1 MLRVVKV
8 GGRVVESPEARE
20 ALARRLE
27 ALDGPW
33 ILVHGGGSE
42 ISRWQD
48 RLGLPVVVRDGLR
61 VTTEE
66 GIRVASMVLSGWVNK
81 RLVAALLDRGV
92 PAVGLSGEDGGL
104 LRAELR
110 DGGRLGAVGRVV
122 SVDPAPL
129 RALLGAGL
137 VPVVSPLARGP
148 GGAPLNV
155 NADEAAAALAVAVG
169 ASELDLVSDVPG
181 VLRGGEPVERLEAGE
196 AAALRE
202 SGAVTGGMAVK
213 VASALE
219 GARGGVTVRIGDAEI
234 LSSAE
239 GGTRIPAA
247 TGGVT

>member
-1 MLRVVKV
+1 VLRVVKV
-8 GGRVVESPEARE
+8 GGRVVESPEARD

-27 ALDGPW
+27 KLERPW

-42 ISRWQD
+42 ITRWQE
-48 RLGLPVVVRDGLR
+48 RLGLPVVRRGGLR

-66 GIRVASMVLSGWVNK
+66 GIQVACMVLSGWVNK

-92 PAVGLSGEDGGL
+92 AAVGLSGEDGGL

-110 DGGRLGAVGRVV
+110 DQGRLGAVGEVV
-122 SVDPAPL
+122 SVDPAAL
-129 RALLGAGL
+129 GALLGAGFA
-137 VPVVSPLARGP
+137 PVVSPLARGP
-148 GGAPLNV
+148 GGRPLNV

-181 VLRGGEPVERLEAGE
+181 VLRGGVPVKRLDAGE
-196 AAALRE
+196 VAALQE

-234 LSSAE
+234 LSSPH

-247 TGGVT
+247 AGGLR